1 MKCTSCGSENVV
13 FMKFNGKW
21 QCTDCGAAFN
31 AAPSS
36 SANSVLNSH
45 RNNSATAGTVASG
58 SSIDSASAPSEVMRL
73 TEEIAKSCDEL
84 QSLLPTFTD
93 INELR
98 AIEDKI
104 LSLSEQLIKI
114 DSNNPYS
121 KLLYCHQMVG
131 IAENEI
137 PHDKKIAMV
146 CLEKCYEMMHEIIPN
161 DITLASKLNMELV
174 FYSGLCRYYSE
185 DGDLSEAMRLGKI
198 ALESGIELVHE
209 KPNEQE
215 SLFGLVKLLVLLGDV
230 ATKAKDANAAIDY
243 YKQAVDFGTRLLDI
257 NPNDVILLASLAHP
271 LNKAGLS
278 ALSNGDW
285 VTAEKYLSEAVTII
299 HKMAD
304 VNGMFKRDHAFTLTK
319 LGTAKEQMEKFD
331 EALQCYTL
339 AMQITKELLAAS
351 PDDGKLKWNM
361 YASYEQI
368 GHIAE
373 LKHNYRE
380 AELLYRQSLEICRTN
395 VKLVTRP
402 FNEDA
407 LASSLYRLGV
417 LPLQRKATD
426 EQKEYLKEAM
436 SIWKDLYNTTGDIV
450 YKKNYDFAKKALRR

>member
-36 SANSVLNSH
+36 SANSVLNSR
-45 RNNSATAGTVASG
+45 RNNSAAEGTAASG
-58 SSIDSASAPSEVMRL
+58 ASTNSASASSEAKRL

-84 QSLLPTFTD
+84 QSLLSTFTD
-93 INELR
+93 IKELR
-98 AIEDKI
+98 AVEDKI
-104 LSLSEQLIKI
+104 LSLSEQLAKI

-121 KLLYCHQMVG
+121 KLLYCHQLVG

-137 PHDKKIAMV
+137 PRDKKIAME
-146 CLEKCYEMMHEIIPN
+146 CLEKCYKMMHEINPN

-215 SLFGLVKLLVLLGDV
+215 GLFGLVKLLVLLGDV
-230 ATKAKDANAAIDY
+230 ATKAKGTYAAIDY
-243 YKQAVDFGTRLLDI
+243 YEQAVDFGTRLLDI

-271 LNKAGLS
+271 LEQAGLS

-285 VTAEKYLSEAVTII
+285 ATAEKYLSEAVTVI

-304 VNGMFKRDHAFTLTK
+304 VNGMFKREYAFTLAK
-319 LGTAKEQMEKFD
+319 LGTAKEEMDKLD
-331 EALQCYTL
+331 EALQCCTM
-339 AMQITKELLAAS
+339 AMRITEELLSIS
-351 PDDGKLKWNM
+351 PDDGKLKWDM
-361 YASYEQI
+361 FASYEQI

-395 VKLVTRP
+395 VKLGTRP
-402 FNEDA
+402 FDEDA
-407 LASSLYRLGV
+407 LASSLYRLGA

-426 EQKEYLKEAM
+426 EQKECLKEAM

-450 YKKNYDFAKKALRR
+450 YKKNYDFVKKALRR

>member
-36 SANSVLNSH
+36 SANSVLNSR
-45 RNNSATAGTVASG
+45 RNNSAAEGTAASG
-58 SSIDSASAPSEVMRL
+58 ASTNSASASSEAKRL
-73 TEEIAKSCDEL
+73 TEEIAKSYDEL
-84 QSLLPTFTD
+84 QSLLSTFTD
-93 INELR
+93 IKELR
-98 AIEDKI
+98 AVEDKI
-104 LSLSEQLIKI
+104 LSLSEQLAKI

-121 KLLYCHQMVG
+121 KLLYCHQLVG

-137 PHDKKIAMV
+137 PRDKKIAME
-146 CLEKCYEMMHEIIPN
+146 CLEKCYKMMHEINPN

-215 SLFGLVKLLVLLGDV
+215 GLFGLVKLLVLLGDV
-230 ATKAKDANAAIDY
+230 ATKAKGTYAAIDY
-243 YKQAVDFGTRLLDI
+243 YEQAVDFGTRLLDI

-271 LNKAGLS
+271 LEQAGLS

-285 VTAEKYLSEAVTII
+285 ATAEKYLSEAVTVI

-304 VNGMFKRDHAFTLTK
+304 VNGMFKREYAFTLAK
-319 LGTAKEQMEKFD
+319 LGTAKEEMDKLD
-331 EALQCYTL
+331 EALQCCTM
-339 AMQITKELLAAS
+339 AMRITEELLSIS
-351 PDDGKLKWNM
+351 PDDGKLKWDM
-361 YASYEQI
+361 FASYEQI

-395 VKLVTRP
+395 VKLGTRP
-402 FNEDA
+402 FDEDA
-407 LASSLYRLGV
+407 LASSLYRLGA

-436 SIWKDLYNTTGDIV
+436 SIWKDLYDATGDNL
-450 YKKNYDFAKKALRR
+450 YKKRYDFAKKALRR

>member
-36 SANSVLNSH
+36 SANSVLNSR
-45 RNNSATAGTVASG
+45 RNNSAAEGTAASG
-58 SSIDSASAPSEVMRL
+58 ASTNSASASSEAKRL

-84 QSLLPTFTD
+84 QSLLSTFTD
-93 INELR
+93 IKELR
-98 AIEDKI
+98 AVEDKI
-104 LSLSEQLIKI
+104 LSLSEQLAKI

-121 KLLYCHQMVG
+121 KLLYCHQLVG

-137 PHDKKIAMV
+137 PRDKKIAME
-146 CLEKCYEMMHEIIPN
+146 CLEKCYKMMHEINPN

-215 SLFGLVKLLVLLGDV
+215 GLFGLVKLLVLLGDV
-230 ATKAKDANAAIDY
+230 ATKAKGTYAAIDY
-243 YKQAVDFGTRLLDI
+243 YEQAVDFGTRLLDI

-271 LNKAGLS
+271 LEQAGLS

-285 VTAEKYLSEAVTII
+285 ATAEKYLSEAVTVI

-304 VNGMFKRDHAFTLTK
+304 VNGMFKREYAFTLTK
-319 LGTAKEQMEKFD
+319 LGTAKEQMEKLD
-331 EALQCYTL
+331 EALQCYTM
-339 AMQITKELLAAS
+339 AMQITEELLSAS

-380 AELLYRQSLEICRTN
+380 AELLYRQSVEICRTN
-395 VKLVTRP
+395 VKLGTRS
-402 FNEDA
+402 FNEDD
-407 LASSLYRLGV
+407 LAIALYRLGA

-426 EQKEYLKEAM
+426 EQKECLKEAM
-436 SIWKDLYNTTGDIV
+436 SIWKDLYDATGDNL
-450 YKKNYDFAKKALRR
+450 YKKRYDFAKKALRR

>member
-31 AAPSS
+31 AEQSS
-36 SANSVLNSH
+36 SASSVLNSR
-45 RNNSATAGTVASG
+45 RNNSAAEGTAASG
-58 SSIDSASAPSEVMRL
+58 ASTNSVSASSEAKRL

-84 QSLLPTFTD
+84 QSLLSTFTD
-93 INELR
+93 IKELR
-98 AIEDKI
+98 AVEDKI
-104 LSLSEQLIKI
+104 LSLSEQLAKI

-121 KLLYCHQMVG
+121 KLLYCHQLVG

-137 PHDKKIAMV
+137 PRDKKIAME
-146 CLEKCYEMMHEIIPN
+146 CLEKCYKMMHEINPN

-215 SLFGLVKLLVLLGDV
+215 GLFGLVKLLVLLGDV
-230 ATKAKDANAAIDY
+230 ATKAKGTYAAIDY
-243 YKQAVDFGTRLLDI
+243 YEQAVDFGTRLLDI

-271 LNKAGLS
+271 LEQAGLS

-285 VTAEKYLSEAVTII
+285 ATAEKYLSEAVTVI

-304 VNGMFKRDHAFTLTK
+304 VNGMFKREYAFTLAK
-319 LGTAKEQMEKFD
+319 LGTAKEEMDKLD
-331 EALQCYTL
+331 EALQCCTM
-339 AMQITKELLAAS
+339 AMRITEELLAAS
-351 PDDGKLKWNM
+351 PDDGKLKWDM
-361 YASYEQI
+361 FASYEQI

-395 VKLVTRP
+395 VKLGTRP
-402 FNEDA
+402 FDEDA
-407 LASSLYRLGV
+407 LASSLYRLGA

-426 EQKEYLKEAM
+426 EQKECLKEAM

-450 YKKNYDFAKKALRR
+450 YKKNYDFVKKALRR

>member
-93 INELR
+93 IKELR
-98 AIEDKI
+98 AVEDKI
-104 LSLSEQLIKI
+104 LSLSEQLVKI

-137 PHDKKIAMV
+137 PHDKKIAMG

-161 DITLASKLNMELV
+161 DITLASKLN
-174 FYSGLCRYYSE
+174 
-185 DGDLSEAMRLGKI
+185 
-198 ALESGIELVHE
+198 IELVHE

-285 VTAEKYLSEAVTII
+285 ATAEKYLSEAVTII

-304 VNGMFKRDHAFTLTK
+304 VNGMFMRDHAFTLTK
-319 LGTAKEQMEKFD
+319 LGTAKEEMDKLD
-331 EALQCYTL
+331 EALQCYTM

-361 YASYEQI
+361 CASYEQI

-395 VKLVTRP
+395 VKLGTRP

-407 LASSLYRLGV
+407 LASSLYRLGA

-426 EQKEYLKEAM
+426 EQKECLKEAM

>member
-36 SANSVLNSH
+36 SANSVLNSR
-45 RNNSATAGTVASG
+45 RNNSAAEGTAASG
-58 SSIDSASAPSEVMRL
+58 ASTNSASASSEAKRL

-84 QSLLPTFTD
+84 QSLLSTFTD
-93 INELR
+93 IKELR
-98 AIEDKI
+98 AVEDKI
-104 LSLSEQLIKI
+104 LSLSEQLAKI

-121 KLLYCHQMVG
+121 KLLYCHQLVG

-137 PHDKKIAMV
+137 PRDKKIAME
-146 CLEKCYEMMHEIIPN
+146 CLEKCYKMMHEINPN

-215 SLFGLVKLLVLLGDV
+215 GLFGLVKLLVLLGDV
-230 ATKAKDANAAIDY
+230 ATKAKGTYAAIDY
-243 YKQAVDFGTRLLDI
+243 YEQAVDFGTRLLDI

-271 LNKAGLS
+271 LEQAGLS

-285 VTAEKYLSEAVTII
+285 ATAEKYLSEAVTVI

-304 VNGMFKRDHAFTLTK
+304 VNGMFKREYAFTLAK
-319 LGTAKEQMEKFD
+319 LGTAKEEMDKLD
-331 EALQCYTL
+331 EALQCCTM
-339 AMQITKELLAAS
+339 AMRITEELLSIS
-351 PDDGKLKWNM
+351 PDDGKLKWDM
-361 YASYEQI
+361 FASYEQI

-426 EQKEYLKEAM
+426 EQKECLKEAM

-450 YKKNYDFAKKALRR
+450 YKKNYDFVKKALRR